1 MAGNAKYKTITDAT
15 FSQEV
20 LESDKPVLV
29 DFWATWCGPCRV
41 IAPVIEE
48 LAEDFDGRAVI
59 AKMDVDENQTVPMQF
74 NIRSIP
80 TLLIFKD
87 GQVVDQ
93 VTGAVRKKVL
103 ADKLEN
109 IVAQHA

>member
-1 MAGNAKYKTITDAT
+1 MAANAKYKTITDAT
-15 FSQEV
+15 FKQDV
-20 LESDKPVLV
+20 LDADMPVLV
-29 DFWATWCGPCRV
+29 DFWATWCGPCRA
-41 IAPVIEE
+41 IAPVIEQ
-48 LAEDFDGRAVI
+48 LADEFEGRAVI
-59 AKMDVDENQTVPMQF
+59 GKMDVDENQMIPMQF

-93 VTGAVRKKVL
+93 VTGAVPKKVL
-103 ADKLEN
+103 AGKLEN

>member
-1 MAGNAKYKTITDAT
+1 MAGDAKYKTITDAT
-15 FSQEV
+15 FKAEV
-20 LESDKPVLV
+20 LESKTPVLV

-48 LAEDFDGRAVI
+48 LAEDFDGRAVV
-59 AKMDVDENQTVPMQF
+59 AKMDVDENQTVPMQY

-93 VTGAVRKKVL
+93 VVGAARKKVL
-103 ADKLEN
+103 AEKLEQA
-109 IVAQHA
+109 VAQHA